1 MARCKQADGRF
12 RRDMGYDVN
21 VSDALRISVTEL
33 MPKRDD
39 RRARILNSLNS
50 LPFPEHLNKNHESL
64 AASYTNA

>member
-1 MARCKQADGRF
+1 
-12 RRDMGYDVN
+12 MGYDVN